1 MVPDYWI
8 EVDQIVQDGKMIFL
22 CGTAG
27 GTFTP
32 KGGTMKPEKR
42 MEDSCGMAGTRQG
55 RKSRRAACVLR
66 QRADKRKDES
76 RCIGGN
82 WKLAFSLA

>member
-8 EVDQIVQDGKMIFL
+8 EVDQVVQDGKVLFL

-32 KGGTMKPEKR
+32 KGGTMKPENKWKTP
-42 MEDSCGMAGTRQG
+42 AVW
-55 RKSRRAACVLR
+55 RAHIKNGKVAEWRVYCDNEPIREKIRV
-66 QRADKRKDES
+66 ATSTD
-76 RCIGGN
+76 
-82 WKLAFSLA
+82 